1 MAHGG
6 VSTAQAT
13 AGGPK
18 AANAPSVQ
26 SESGQQREEWRSWW
40 KNFKRSDKKAQEQHA
55 TQGIFG
61 VPLHYSIRY
70 ANVAISLYDSQGQS
84 YIYGYVPVVV
94 AKCGVYLKEKA
105 TDVEGIFRLAGS
117 EKRIKELKVAF
128 DSPDL
133 YGKGLDWTGYT
144 VHDAANILRRY
155 FNQLPEPIIPLDF
168 YERFREPLRNHQAQ
182 AVGASEAQSPSV
194 GHFDQDAAI
203 RAFQSLITEL
213 PPLNR
218 QLLLYVLDLLAVFA
232 SKSDLNK
239 MTTGNLAAIFQP
251 GMLSHPQHDMAPQE
265 YRLSQDI
272 LIFLIDNQD
281 SFLIGMQGTE
291 ADPET
296 VRDVQSGTPTQQPTT
311 PTTPSRT
318 KNAIGRAGSNASAGA
333 QSVQR
338 WGSIRRNASVSSKHS
353 KRSDGGPTPV
363 GTPGSAT
370 PNTPTSGVH
379 RSKTLP
385 VRRVGSTS
393 RSPRYPRDKT
403 SDPPTPSPGMA
414 ATLEPASAF
423 RQGSMQ
429 STPIATQSP
438 LFPSVP
444 PTEVT
449 SASSSEATTPMAA
462 VGSDTTSTIRSDY
475 TTPRRDTTPLLA
487 PPPGSAEY
495 RSERSAS
502 NTPSSASG
510 RGFLDIFKP
519 SPTSDSEGWK
529 PNKLQKKRIPGSSLS
544 SAQSSSHSLTQ
555 EDSIDAVHQS
565 PTMPGLPLNN
575 TEFYGEGGGERSA
588 YATAH
593 STPVQTTTPQRTITD
608 ATLRP
613 TASPTQSYHSTDQS
627 DADLVGDDT
636 PMTAGEQTERERKRH
651 RFRFSRPQNK
661 PEPPQTPGT
670 DRDHPL
676 AAMSARQQTASRS
689 TMGSS
694 NTLDRSR
701 RSFQEAIPMAPV
713 VNAADPAA
721 ALGTTASK
729 QSSSSA
735 AVDPVIFSDSE
746 REQKKGGPMSWIRGK
761 VQERRAKEA
770 EKRAKT
776 PERGR
781 GRSESK
787 TDLGVKQRSPA
798 PVAAGTVG
806 AAEAMPMRGKSMD
819 MQRAAA
825 TQGQGQG
832 QGQGR
837 GQVLGQSGIQ
847 QAPVAEQVLA
857 GPVPARQPAG
867 SRMSGIAQAPLGQSP
882 AGPPLT
888 DGQALAPRD
897 QARQSLTGV
906 MSMGQTPAM
915 APAAPTAPTTTPL
928 VPPTAEANRPLDGQG
943 AADGLVREQ

>member
-6 VSTAQAT
+6 ISTAQAG

-18 AANAPSVQ
+18 AAHAPSVQ

-338 WGSIRRNASVSSKHS
+338 WGSVRRNASVSSKHS
-353 KRSDGGPTPV
+353 KQSDGGPTPG

-385 VRRVGSTS
+385 VRRVGSTN

-414 ATLEPASAF
+414 ATVEPVSAP

-444 PTEVT
+444 PTEIT
-449 SASSSEATTPMAA
+449 SASSSEATTPLAT

-475 TTPRRDTTPLLA
+475 STPRRDTTPLLA
-487 PPPGSAEY
+487 PPSGSGEY

-519 SPTSDSEGWK
+519 SPTSDSESRK

-555 EDSIDAVHQS
+555 EGSIDAVHQS

-575 TEFYGEGGGERSA
+575 NEFYGEGGGERSA

-636 PMTAGEQTERERKRH
+636 PMTAGEQSERERKRH
-651 RFRFSRPQNK
+651 RFRFSRAQNK
-661 PEPPQTPGT
+661 PDPPQTPGT

-694 NTLDRSR
+694 NTADRSR

-713 VNAADPAA
+713 VNSADPAS

-729 QSSSSA
+729 QSSASA
-735 AVDPVIFSDSE
+735 AAADPVIFSDSE
-746 REQKKGGPMSWIRGK
+746 HEQKKGGPMSWIRGK

-798 PVAAGTVG
+798 PVPAGAVG
-806 AAEAMPMRGKSMD
+806 TAEAMPVRGKSMEV
-819 MQRAAA
+819 QRAAA
-825 TQGQGQG
+825 AA

-837 GQVLGQSGIQ
+837 GLGQGGSQ
-847 QAPVAEQVLA
+847 PDSVAEQAMA
-857 GPVPARQPAG
+857 GPVPAKQPAA

-882 AGPPLT
+882 ATSSLT
-888 DGQALAPRD
+888 DGQAPALRD
-897 QARQSLTGV
+897 QTRQSLTGPL
-906 MSMGQTPAM
+906 SMGQTSAVT
-915 APAAPTAPTTTPL
+915 PAAPTAPTTTPL
-928 VPPTAEANRPLDGQG
+928 VPPTAEAYRPLDGQG
-943 AADGLVREQ
+943 AADGQPRIP